1 MSKRLEREIEE
12 ILQQAELPPPS
23 PKAHRGGGRRA
34 GWGSYRVQDALQPKK
49 LFLVSLVLFLS
60 WLVLWSAGAGGPW
73 RSVFFSL
80 ALVLFIVGY
89 ALYFVRSENTPER
102 RWRGQVVDYGDGN
115 SWRDRLRRWLA

>member
-1 MSKRLEREIEE
+1 MSERLEREIEE
-12 ILQQAELPPPS
+12 ILQQAELPPAS

-34 GWGSYRVQDALQPKK
+34 GSGSYRIQDALQPKK
-49 LFLVSLVLFLS
+49 LFFVSLALFLT
-60 WLVLWSAGAGGPW
+60 WLVLWATNIAQ
-73 RSVFFSL
+73 SVVLFWL
-80 ALVLFIVGY
+80 ALVLFIIGY